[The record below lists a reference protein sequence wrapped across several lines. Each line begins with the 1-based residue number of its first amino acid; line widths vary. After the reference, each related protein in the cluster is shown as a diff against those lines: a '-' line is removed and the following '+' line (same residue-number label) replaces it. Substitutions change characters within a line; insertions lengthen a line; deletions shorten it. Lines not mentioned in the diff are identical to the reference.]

1 VVNSKSD
8 SGLGSLRE
16 AIENALP
23 GDSITFDS
31 SVFPPTNPD
40 TITLASGLPELSQGN
55 LTIDASDAGVILDG
69 SMITTPELVDGLSIH
84 SNNNIIRGLQIVF
97 FSQAGIALSGG
108 AQNNIIGGDRDIG
121 AGPLGQGN
129 LISGNSNF
137 GIGLWDEGTSFNTIQ
152 GNFIGTDLSGTVEWG
167 TGVYLCCVSEGHNT
181 VRGNYIGTNA
191 SGITDIGNRRAGIVI
206 DRSGFN
212 VVGPANVI
220 AHNGGTGIAVSG
232 NESVGNRITQNSVH
246 DNGGPGIVL
255 SGGGNTG
262 LAAPILFE
270 FDLNAGTV
278 TGWACANCT
287 VEIFSDNTDEG
298 AAYEGE
304 TTADNAGAFVFT
316 KEAPFAGPRLTATA
330 TDADG
335 NTSQFSVPTP
345 PDTPARI
352 VILQEGNNLP
362 KARLQTKQS
371 RDLTD
376 NRIGGVAHLPY
387 GVDLVTSTGLKW
399 MRLAPDPSGRWQHV
413 DWEKDQYAIDPEE
426 EREIDELVSNGVKIM
441 LVLDVWFPESRTV
454 FHKSEEDIA
463 IYLSWVRFMVRH
475 FKGRIEYYEILN
487 EPDLNFEAPSGMPV
501 DAYVN
506 LIKRTVPVIREED
519 SEAKIV
525 VGAVPDTRF
534 DHVRDWMWGVL
545 NSEAM
550 PLVEGFSWHG
560 MYGAAPSDDPRGVR
574 DPSQME
580 NYWENYPSLVQEIMS
595 VADSNGFEG
604 EYLVEEMLWRT
615 PLEPHESEPDEF
627 TDVSGAKYYARAII
641 IHLGLDVTT
650 GLALVSEDIRPR
662 SHSVIR
668 ALCTVM
674 AGAAAADLPVVI
686 ESEAINIKHYGF
698 ALPNGDKLLALWTD
712 GAAVEEDAS
721 VTTTLTLPG
730 LSDQRMTGIDILNG
744 FQQEMIT
751 EVENGNLVIRNLM
764 VKDYP
769 IIMSSASVM
778 GIATDR
784 SQFTFALLQ
793 NYPNP
798 FNPNTKIKFTIVISG
813 RVTLD
818 IYNTLGQKVA
828 ILLDTKMNAGAHDVT
843 FDASNLPSGIYFYRI
858 QAGEFSQVKKMVL
871 LR

>member
-1 VVNSKSD
+1 VVINQPKRLYLILSISLSALLLYAGAFGGIIFKDSFEGIHIVVTSADD
-8 SGLGSLRE
+8 SGPGTLRQALLE
-16 AIENALP
+16 AQEDDI
-23 GDSITFDS
+23 ITFDPT
-31 SVFPPTNPD
+31 VFPPAAPV
-40 TITLASGLPELSQGN
+40 TISITSPLPPIFANHLM
-55 LTIDASDAGVILDG
+55 LDASNAGVVLDG
-69 SMITTPELVDGLSIH
+69 SLLSGDWQAGLELQSCEGVT
-84 SNNNIIRGLQIVF
+84 IRGLQIVG

-108 AQNNIIGGDRDIG
+108 AQNNIIGGDRNIG
-121 AGPLGQGN
+121 EGPLGQGN
-129 LISGNSNF
+129 LISGDGAF

-152 GNFIGTDLSGTVEWG
+152 GNFIGTDLSGTTERGGLRDGIHSNGASYNLVVDNLIGGYE

-191 SGITDIGNRRAGIVI
+191 SGMTDISNRQAGIAV

-220 AHNGGTGIAVSG
+220 AHNGGPGIAV
-232 NESVGNRITQNSVH
+232 NTAESVGNRITQNSVH
-246 DNGGPGIVL
+246 DNGGRGIDL
-255 SGGGNTG
+255 SGGGNTE

-270 FDLNAGTV
+270 FNLNAGTV
-278 TGWACANCT
+278 TGWACANCI
-287 VEIFSDNTDEG
+287 VEIFSDNSNEG
-298 AAYEGE
+298 AVYEGQ

-316 KEAPFAGPRLTATA
+316 KEAPFAGPSLTATA

-345 PDTPARI
+345 PGTPARI

-371 RDLTD
+371 RDLAD
-376 NRIGGVAHLPY
+376 NRIGGVAETIH
-387 GVDLVTSTGLKW
+387 VDDLVWGTGVKW
-399 MRLAPDPSGRWQHV
+399 MRVIVDPFGQWQHV
-413 DWEKDQYAIDPEE
+413 DWGTDEYSIDPTD
-426 EREIDELVSNGVKIM
+426 ERVIDDLVSNDVKIM
-441 LVLDVWFPESRTV
+441 LVLDVWHNDYRTV

-519 SEAKIV
+519 PEAKIV

-534 DHVRDWMWGVL
+534 DHVRDWMWDLL

-550 PLVEGFSWHG
+550 PLVDGFSWHG

-574 DPSQME
+574 DPEAPQMD

-595 VADSNGFEG
+595 VAVSNGFEG

-615 PLEPHESEPDEF
+615 PSEPHVSEPDGF

-650 GLALVSEDIRPR
+650 GVALVGEDIRPR

-674 AGAAAADLPVVI
+674 AGAAVADLPVVI
-686 ESEAINIKHYGF
+686 ESEATNIKHYGF

-712 GAAVEEDAS
+712 GAAVEEDPGI
-721 VTTTLTLPG
+721 TTTLTLPG
-730 LSDQRMTGIDILNG
+730 LSDQRMTGIDVLNG
-744 FQQEMIT
+744 IQQEMII
-751 EVENGNLVIRNLM
+751 EVENDSLVIRNLM

-769 IIMSSASVM
+769 IIISSSSTQVD
-778 GIATDR
+778 ITTNL
-784 SQFTFALLQ
+784 SPTFTL
-793 NYPNP
+793 
-798 FNPNTKIKFTIVISG
+798 
-813 RVTLD
+813 
-818 IYNTLGQKVA
+818 
-828 ILLDTKMNAGAHDVT
+828 H
-843 FDASNLPSGIYFYRI
+843 
-858 QAGEFSQVKKMVL
+858 
-871 LR
+871 